1 MRKFMTKGDK
11 AMELNEMFSPAAIGM
26 NWTENVSNRMPY
38 MGEGLFPT
46 RKQAGLDLKWFKGSK
61 GIPVSLMPS
70 AFDAKATFRDR
81 IGMMKMETEM
91 PFFREGFKIKER
103 DRQDILRAQD
113 SKDPYV
119 NAAIARVFDDARELI
134 EGALVVGERMRMQLL
149 FAEDGNVGITIQ
161 ANGVDYTYNYD
172 PDGSWKRTNYFELKG
187 QDKWTDADHSDPFGD
202 IQTAKDAVSE
212 RTGSDLRIAIMNKAT
227 FKNLRANEQIKNR
240 YLTKSGAAFGYL
252 TDNEIIAIL
261 KDTNDL
267 DGIVLYDKQF
277 RNESKV
283 ASKFVPD
290 GYVALVPAGSIGQTC
305 YGTTP
310 EEADLMGK
318 NAASV
323 QLVEGGIHIDVV
335 NVRHALAGAQARTAA
350 HVAAPRRRSRAIS
363 SPSGV
368 RLCWCFSPSPAWSS
382 CDDVLCSVNP
392 PGGQRARA
400 SRAVSR

>member
-1 MRKFMTKGDK
+1 MLFDG
-11 AMELNEMFSPAAIGM
+11 LFSPAAIGA
-26 NWTENVSNRMPY
+26 NWTENISNRIPY
-38 MGEGLFPT
+38 LGEGLFPA
-46 RKQAGLDLKWFKGSK
+46 RKQAGLDLKWIKGSK

-81 IGMMKMETEM
+81 IGVAKVETEM

-103 DRQDILRAQD
+103 DRQDILRAQ
-113 SKDPYV
+113 SANDPYV
-119 NAAIARVFDDARELI
+119 TAAINRVFDDANELI
-134 EGALVVGERMRMQLL
+134 EGALVVGERERMQLL
-149 FAEDGNVGITIQ
+149 FAVNGNVGISIQ

-172 PDGSWKRTNYFELKG
+172 PDGSWKASNYFELTG
-187 QDKWTDADHSDPFGD
+187 QAKWTDTEHSDPFGD
-202 IQTAKDAVSE
+202 IQDAKDAIAAK
-212 RTGSDLRIAIMNKAT
+212 TGSDLRIAIMNKAT
-227 FKNLRANEQIKNR
+227 FKELRSNKNIKNR

-290 GYVALVPAGSIGQTC
+290 GYVALIPAGALGETC

-318 NAASV
+318 GAATV
-323 QLVEGGIHIDVV
+323 QIVNEGIAITQETTVNPV
-335 NVRHALAGAQARTAA
+335 NVNTFASEIVLPSYERMDEVALLK
-350 HVAAPRRRSRAIS
+350 V
-363 SPSGV
+363 
-368 RLCWCFSPSPAWSS
+368 F
-382 CDDVLCSVNP
+382 
-392 PGGQRARA
+392 
-400 SRAVSR
+400 